1 MFNRLFIGFVSFLV
15 TSFFCYHLR
24 AVMTETVSQ
33 NLVTFLSIVFGFHI
47 TSVAILYNSSILKRM
62 HDQIDKNKNARGT
75 HKLASYLRKSGYY
88 LIGSIVIIIAFGMF
102 ATADDM
108 GVLSLDFGDSIT
120 LFSSSI
126 NIDLL
131 ISSVIFGG
139 VSINIFFMV
148 LILRAIIN
156 GMLSE
161 AAEK

>member
-1 MFNRLFIGFVSFLV
+1 MLNRLFIGCASFLV
-15 TSFFCYHLR
+15 TSFFCYYLG

-47 TSVAILYNSSILKRM
+47 TSIAILYNSSVLKKLHER
-62 HDQIDKNKNARGT
+62 IDKNKNARGS
-75 HKLASYLRKSGYY
+75 HKLASYLRRSGYY

-102 ATADDM
+102 ASANDI

-120 LFSSSI
+120 LFSNSI

-131 ISSVIFGG
+131 IYSVIFGG

-161 AAEK
+161 AAEQ